1 MPVVVN
7 VNVRNERKQWETKEQ
22 IQSCRSGVIASVPT
36 GVSNSSQHLPS
47 CPSLSHASSIRGSL
61 FTDLFERS
69 VILGRAI
76 KTEYL
81 ALGTLFGTVGLS
93 MGLSGGS
100 KDTKPKTIE
109 QVKESVGLNAS
120 SK

>member
-1 MPVVVN
+1 MS
-7 VNVRNERKQWETKEQ
+7 VRAPT
-22 IQSCRSGVIASVPT
+22 SVLT
-36 GVSNSSQHLPS
+36 GVPNNSQHPPS
-47 CPSLSHASSIRGSL
+47 CPSLCPVPFSTRGSL

-81 ALGTLFGTVGLS
+81 AIGTLLGTVGLS

-109 QVKESVGLNAS
+109 QIKESVNLNAS

>member
-1 MPVVVN
+1 MPFST
-7 VNVRNERKQWETKEQ
+7 W
-22 IQSCRSGVIASVPT
+22 
-36 GVSNSSQHLPS
+36 
-47 CPSLSHASSIRGSL
+47 GSL
-61 FTDLFERS
+61 LTNLFECS

-81 ALGTLFGTVGLS
+81 AIGTLLGTVGLS

-109 QVKESVGLNAS
+109 QIKESVNLNAS

>member
-1 MPVVVN
+1 MDS
-7 VNVRNERKQWETKEQ
+7 RGLSIR
-22 IQSCRSGVIASVPT
+22 ASTFNFQPRFRPE
-36 GVSNSSQHLPS
+36 SHNSQHLPS
-47 CPSLSHASSIRGSL
+47 CPSLSHASSSTRGSL
-61 FTDLFERS
+61 FTTLFECS

-100 KDTKPKTIE
+100 KDTKPKTVE

>member
-1 MPVVVN
+1 MSP
-7 VNVRNERKQWETKEQ
+7 
-22 IQSCRSGVIASVPT
+22 A
-36 GVSNSSQHLPS
+36 PS
-47 CPSLSHASSIRGSL
+47 PIRGNV
-61 FTDLFERS
+61 FTGLFERS

-81 ALGTLFGTVGLS
+81 ALGTLLGTVGLS

-100 KDTKPKTIE
+100 KETKPKTIE
-109 QVKESVGLNAS
+109 QVKESISLNAS

>member
-1 MPVVVN
+1 MGN
-7 VNVRNERKQWETKEQ
+7 QGINSELSIRAST
-22 IQSCRSGVIASVPT
+22 SVPT
-36 GVSNSSQHLPS
+36 GVSSNSQHLPS
-47 CPSLSHASSIRGSL
+47 CPSLSHASSSIRGSL
-61 FTDLFERS
+61 FTDLFECS

-81 ALGTLFGTVGLS
+81 ALGTLLGTVGLS

-100 KDTKPKTIE
+100 KDAKPKTIE
-109 QVKESVGLNAS
+109 QVKESVSLNAS

>member
-1 MPVVVN
+1 
-7 VNVRNERKQWETKEQ
+7 
-22 IQSCRSGVIASVPT
+22 
-36 GVSNSSQHLPS
+36 
-47 CPSLSHASSIRGSL
+47 
-61 FTDLFERS
+61 

-81 ALGTLFGTVGLS
+81 ALGTLLGTVGLS
-93 MGLSGGS
+93 MSLSGGS

>member
-1 MPVVVN
+1 MVVDPRVN
-7 VNVRNERKQWETKEQ
+7 FQPEPRFRPESHN
-22 IQSCRSGVIASVPT
+22 
-36 GVSNSSQHLPS
+36 SQHLPS
-47 CPSLSHASSIRGSL
+47 CPSLSHISSSARGSS
-61 FTDLFERS
+61 FTNLFECS